1 MPLMQRSLLL
11 FLFFSLGLGLLVWD
25 KWPSIYKHQTQPG
38 SARDVEDG
46 PAPQRKSRDLYLSGA
61 IEDYRPIFERCME
74 AGMSRN
80 GALLAI
86 RRFTSGDHE
95 YLLIVDPQSF
105 QTSLVDAAGYICQ
118 PASPEEFADTPF
130 I

>member
-25 KWPSIYKHQTQPG
+25 KWTSIYKHQTQPV

-46 PAPQRKSRDLYLSGA
+46 PASRDLYLSGA

-86 RRFTSGDHE
+86 RRFTSGGHE
-95 YLLIVDPQSF
+95 YLLIVDPRSF
-105 QTSLVDAAGYICQ
+105 QTSLVDATGYICQ
-118 PASPEEFADTPF
+118 PASPEEFADTP
-130 I
+130 